1 MMDIEE
7 LRELIGKLGNESN
20 DLANK
25 IFKLEN
31 VLYSTGSEQF
41 TKKQIDLLD
50 IQLFSMKTYYS
61 TLRTRMEDLNDEIIR
76 LENR

>member
-20 DLANK
+20 NLANK

-61 TLRTRMEDLNDEIIR
+61 TLRTRMEDLKDEIIR